1 MKREESDN
9 NFWDEEGNRADKVG
23 RGMKENKT
31 VRKRKEVSKK
41 CCDEEGKRSE
51 LLRKRKV

>member
-1 MKREESDN
+1 
-9 NFWDEEGNRADKVG
+9 
-23 RGMKENKT
+23 MKENKT